1 MTDDLRPLTD
11 DSRPGDPVLLLLIRH
26 AQAAVQDPERYP
38 DDALR
43 PLVPKGR
50 KIQRRVSRTLRKR
63 GPVPS
68 RIFSSPWKRA
78 WQTAGIVADETGAGR
93 SRRFACE
100 ALAAPPDLAEIA
112 IGIGRVEPGET
123 IALVGHEP
131 WMSSLAAL
139 LLTGSPSGVRIDFPK
154 SGVMGIETA
163 GWESGGGTLE
173 FFLTP

>member
-78 WQTAGIVADETGAGR
+78 WQTAGIVADGTGVGR
-93 SRRFACE
+93 KRRIPCE
-100 ALAAPPDLAEIA
+100 ALAAPPDLAELA
-112 IGIGRVEPGET
+112 IGVGAVRDDET
-123 IALVGHEP
+123 ISLVGHEP
-131 WMSSLAAL
+131 WMSGLAAL
-139 LLTGSPSGVRIDFPK
+139 LLAGSTSGLRVDFPK
-154 SGVMGIETA
+154 SGVMGIEA
-163 GWESGGGTLE
+163 EGWEPGGGTLE